1 MIILRKGILNNI
13 FFCYTFFDK
22 GSRCMKRSIVSEI
35 YLTSKSI
42 SKESWC
48 TLFLELSNYLGSFS
62 SFQIFVVCKLNKI
75 HYYVRTRE
83 VIPTVLGRMSDFMF
97 REVGV
102 SWSFVYKKGIIYM
115 NHLSDTVVDIFDRE
129 SLKNN
134 REVFIL
140 ELDFRFITGERLL
153 SKGYLYIKEDQSII
167 RRKLFKIFPEVLLSV
182 DFLKNKKYVCQEQP
196 KCLDFQKSLSLFQSD
211 SLQALLSVPMFP
223 YFSKDYYLNL
233 SSYSFDRHSFIVGS
247 SGSGK
252 SKFISL
258 CISRLAASL
267 DYKLKYKV
275 VVIDPHASIEE
286 DIGGLSNSLVVDFQT
301 VERSVNLFLSS
312 TDNVVVSGEL
322 LLSLFS
328 SYMKNLYNSK
338 LGRVLRHSLLL
349 LLYRKEFTFKNLR
362 KVLLEV
368 EYRDKLLKEELP
380 DSVITFFLT
389 DFVELKNRYYNEA
402 IAPILSFLDEME
414 LISVFQQEDVDAPS
428 LQEVI
433 QKNFLTL
440 FSLNRTI
447 LGENSVRTIAGLI
460 MQQLMTLIQERTID
474 EHIILI
480 VDEVSVVENP
490 ILLKFLAEARKFGL
504 SLILAQQYFEQ
515 ISKELQD
522 AIFANVINYYVF
534 RVSRRDAITLSS
546 NISMKLAR
554 DDNEENRISM
564 LVNLGDRECV
574 VRLGNHGVL
583 LPAFQGK
590 TVDFVPIKK
599 KKETKLSKPVPKSK
613 VTIAPVKKKFEIT
626 PNIKLTEIL
635 LEQSSSRRNMRGDKD
650 E

>member
-1 MIILRKGILNNI
+1 MIILKKDILNNI
-13 FFCYTFFDK
+13 FFCYTYFNK
-22 GSRCMKRSIVSEI
+22 RRLIMKKSVVSEI
-35 YLTSKSI
+35 YLTSKSV
-42 SKESWC
+42 SKESWHD
-48 TLFLELSNYLGSFS
+48 LFLQLTDYLGSFS
-62 SFQIFVVCKLNKI
+62 TFQIFVVCELNKI
-75 HYYVRTRE
+75 HYYIRTGE
-83 VIPTVLGRMSDFMF
+83 VIPTILGEMSDFMF
-97 REVGV
+97 REVDV
-102 SWSFVYKKGIIYM
+102 NWSFVYEKGFVYM

-129 SLKNN
+129 SLKKN
-134 REVFIL
+134 REVSIL
-140 ELDFRFITGERLL
+140 ELDFRSISGQRLL
-153 SKGYLYIKEDQSII
+153 SKGYLYIKEAGIVI
-167 RRKLFKIFPEVLLSV
+167 RRKLFKTIPEILLSI
-182 DFLKNKKYVCQEQP
+182 DFSKNKKYVCQSQP
-196 KCLDFQKSLSLFQSD
+196 KYLDFQKSLSLFHSD
-211 SLQALLSVPMFP
+211 SLQALLSVSMFP

-233 SSYSFDRHSFIVGS
+233 SSYSFDKHSFIVGA

-258 CISRLAASL
+258 FIRRLAASL

-275 VVIDPHASIEE
+275 VVIDPHASLEE
-286 DIGGLSNSLVVDFQT
+286 DIGGIPNTFIGDFLS

-312 TDNVVVSGEL
+312 TDNVVVAGEL

-338 LGRVLRHSLLL
+338 LERVLRHSLLL
-349 LLYRKEFTFKNLR
+349 LLYQKQFTFKNLR

-368 EYRDKLLKEELP
+368 EYREKLLKEELP
-380 DSVITFFLT
+380 DSVLEFFFT
-389 DFVELKNRYYNEA
+389 DFTELKNKYYNEA
-402 IAPILSFLDEME
+402 IAPIISFLDEME
-414 LISVFQQEDVDAPS
+414 LIPVFQQDTDAFS

-447 LGENSVRTIAGLI
+447 LGESSVRTISGLI
-460 MQQLMTLIQERTID
+460 MQQLMTLIQERKID

-480 VDEVSVVENP
+480 VDEVSAIENP
-490 ILLKFLAEARKFGL
+490 ILLKFLSEARKFGL

-522 AIFANVINYYVF
+522 AIFANVVNYYVF
-534 RVSRRDAITLSS
+534 RVSRKDAITLSS

-554 DDNEENRISM
+554 EDSEENRISM

-574 VRLGNHGVL
+574 VRLGNCGVM
-583 LPAFQGK
+583 LPAFKGK

-599 KKETKLSKPVPKSK
+599 KKETKIVKPVPKSK
-613 VTIAPVKKKFEIT
+613 VTITPPKKKFEIT
-626 PNIKLTEIL
+626 PSIKMTEIL
-635 LEQSSSRRNMRGDKD
+635 LEQSSSRRNMRGDNN